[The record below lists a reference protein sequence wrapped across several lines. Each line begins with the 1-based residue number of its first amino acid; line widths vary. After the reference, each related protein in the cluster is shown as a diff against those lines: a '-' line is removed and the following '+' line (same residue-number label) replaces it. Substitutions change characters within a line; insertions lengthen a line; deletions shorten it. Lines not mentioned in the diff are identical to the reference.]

1 MVFIGITYNINC
13 LFLIIKTI
21 FFGYVSGFF
30 TIRFFN
36 NMNVMFIED
45 FYQFMIIRITLLLRL
60 SIVSKFFKCLLFDRK
75 GLIIFQKFLFVTMLP
90 FAILL
95 KKFLTQILRIATR
108 LFLCFLYNFSFSSLM
123 VFYKTYFLISFFYI
137 QLCGILQS

>member
-13 LFLIIKTI
+13 LFVIIKTI

-36 NMNVMFIED
+36 NINVMFIED
-45 FYQFMIIRITLLLRL
+45 FYQFMIIRIILLLRL
-60 SIVSKFFKCLLFDRK
+60 SIVSKFSKS
-75 GLIIFQKFLFVTMLP
+75 LIIFQKFLFVTMLP

-95 KKFLTQILRIATR
+95 IKFLTQILRIVTR
-108 LFLCFLYNFSFSSLM
+108 LFLCFLYNLSFSSLM
-123 VFYKTYFLISFFYI
+123 VFYKTYFLISLFCI